1 MFFQLQEIFKPG
13 REGAGLSWR
22 GWVVLR
28 SSVDSGAPGGYSC
41 SPSICCNCRFQP
53 VLTTKRTRAQLSS
66 AHPPPAPRY
75 CLPLSRTWRN
85 LQCISHRFLPC

>member
-13 REGAGLSWR
+13 RKGAGLSWR
-22 GWVVLR
+22 AEVVLR
-28 SSVDSGAPGGYSC
+28 SSADWGAPGGYSC